1 MELVLHELYDGV
13 EQIGHK
19 PGDEE
24 GQKYAR
30 ETVDDEVC
38 GENCQCD
45 ECPANELVEC
55 YWFLHELCCFV
66 SLFGWLWGKQIGA
79 LCASCHKLFANVGKM
94 HK

>member
-24 GQKYAR
+24 GQKHAR

-45 ECPANELVEC
+45 ECPANELMLFCFPFRMAFGEADRGIV
-55 YWFLHELCCFV
+55 CFV
-66 SLFGWLWGKQIGA
+66 P
-79 LCASCHKLFANVGKM
+79 
-94 HK
+94 